1 MKTNAIIRI
10 VLFSL
15 TIIIL
20 LGILTT
26 ALLAHQYTFDPRFDY
41 HHEFSPT
48 EPVQQITTENVT
60 ADIRNIEIEWVAGI
74 ITLQAD
80 QNATYISIIEHSSSD
95 SEHKMVCKQSG
106 QTLKIQFSEESFEF
120 PSFGVNADIRKDL
133 VITVPAD
140 WECNSL
146 EIDAAAAQV
155 IMNGP
160 SIHEFDFD
168 GASGSCSMINCDIT
182 NIDIDTASGDIDF
195 SGTLDTLDCD
205 AASANC
211 SIEVFNIPS
220 SIKMDGASGDLEL
233 ILPTNTGF
241 TCNMDTMSG
250 TFETDFETGVHDGA
264 YIHGDGACQ
273 IKVSAMSGD
282 VSILKGIE

>member
-1 MKTNAIIRI
+1 MKTNAIVRI
-10 VLFSL
+10 VLY
-15 TIIIL
+15 TAAIIIL
-20 LGILTT
+20 MGILTT
-26 ALLAHQYTFDPRFDY
+26 ALMDHQYTYDPRFDY
-41 HHEFSPT
+41 GHEIIPT

-80 QNATYISIIEHSSSD
+80 QNATYISIIEHSSSN

-120 PSFGVNADIRKDL
+120 PSFGVNTDIRKDL
-133 VITVPAD
+133 VITIPAD

-155 IMNGP
+155 ILNGP

-168 GASGSCSMINCDIT
+168 SASGSCSMINCDIT

-220 SIKMDGASGDLEL
+220 SIEMDSMSGDLEL
-233 ILPTNTGF
+233 ILPPDAGF
-241 TCNMDTMSG
+241 TCSLDAMSG
-250 TFETDFETGVHDGA
+250 SFDSDFEFGTIGET
-264 YIHGDGACQ
+264 YIHGDGNCK
-273 IKVSAMSGD
+273 INVSALSGD